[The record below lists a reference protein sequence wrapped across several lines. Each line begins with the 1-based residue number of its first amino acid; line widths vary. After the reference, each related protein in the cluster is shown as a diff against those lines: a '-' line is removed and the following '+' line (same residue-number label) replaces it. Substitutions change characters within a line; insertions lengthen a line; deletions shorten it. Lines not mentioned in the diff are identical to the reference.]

1 MMIALFFGALGGIA
15 GTYTFMNVVKPSFS
29 QEQLIAE
36 YYATETATSV
46 SPTELK
52 SRMDKGD
59 TNFIVVDL
67 RNEGAYNA
75 GHVAGAVNV
84 PNTDEASVMAAFTKI
99 ISENPNK
106 EIITYCYS
114 SHCMLSRRVGNML
127 AKNGMYVKHLNVGG
141 AEWVADYGSN
151 KDLTEYGSSDA
162 INSNSAYCDPNSEL
176 GC

>member
-84 PNTDEASVMAAFTKI
+84 PNTEASSVLAAKEGGTVIFFSMATQFAQASLATDATGKDVNLI
-99 ISENPNK
+99 IASGIAKGEDK
-106 EIITYCYS
+106 EIFQLLKE
-114 SHCMLSRRVGNML
+114 HP
-127 AKNGMYVKHLNVGG
+127 
-141 AEWVADYGSN
+141 
-151 KDLTEYGSSDA
+151 DLFGDLKA
-162 INSNSAYCDPNSEL
+162 PC
-176 GC
+176 